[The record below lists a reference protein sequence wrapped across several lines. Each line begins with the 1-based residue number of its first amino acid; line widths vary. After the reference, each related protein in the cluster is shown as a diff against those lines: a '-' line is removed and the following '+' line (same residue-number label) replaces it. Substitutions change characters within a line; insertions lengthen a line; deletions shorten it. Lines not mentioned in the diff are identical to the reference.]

1 MTDLFIGRHLGSRL
15 SACREYVSWQNG
27 VGAEIALEIAGNRF
41 WSPFLFAVSNK
52 NNLGQQGSPP

>member
-1 MTDLFIGRHLGSRL
+1 MLAENTSVDEM
-15 SACREYVSWQNG
+15 AW
-27 VGAEIALEIAGNRF
+27 GAEIALEIAGNRF